1 MTGVQPPPDE
11 SSPSQGGAGGRPGP
25 AQGRDAGKPDDSD
38 APPPGGWFG
47 LRVLPA
53 GWMRALLM
61 TVTALVTVVVALGDL
76 ASAWVVGVLPLVVA
90 AMVAYHE
97 VLDRMLHPAD
107 RDPAD
112 RDPADSDPAT
122 ARNPPGDPATR

>member
-1 MTGVQPPPDE
+1 MTGAQPPPAGP
-11 SSPSQGGAGGRPGP
+11 SPSKGGAGGWPGP
-25 AQGRDAGKPDDSD
+25 ARGHDAGESDDSD

-76 ASAWVVGVLPLVVA
+76 ASAWVVGVLPLAVA

-97 VLDRMLHPAD
+97 LLDRMLHPAD

-112 RDPADSDPAT
+112 SDPAA
-122 ARNPPGDPATR
+122 ARNSPGDPATR